1 MTDDE
6 KPMTDGGEEDAVG
19 EMSDG
24 LQVELFHP
32 DSDREPGD
40 TNIEAY
46 GFDIHPVVFPVALV
60 VVALFILLTIFYRS
74 IAEILG
80 WTMVT
85 DSQTVSDE
93 GWEVLRTT
101 SDGAPVVYQTA
112 SDAYGVIFDFI
123 GTNFGWFYLLAVNIF
138 IVVLLYFAFSK
149 FGNIKIGGVE
159 AEKEFSDFSWMAM
172 LFSAGMGIGLMFF
185 SVLEPVFYFQGPP
198 GFWGAQAGTGAAAS
212 AAMAQTFFHWGF
224 HPWAVYGLVGLGLAF
239 FSFNRGLPLT
249 FRSIFWPLLGERIY
263 GWAGHIIDL
272 VTVFATLFGLATS
285 LGLGVAQVNS
295 GLQYVS
301 VDILGAL
308 GSFPVGTGPQI
319 ALIAG
324 ITAIATLSVAAGLDG
339 GVKRLSTLNLY
350 LMFALL
356 GFLLLVG
363 PTVFILG
370 TWVQGLGV
378 YFGNVLELGFYRGAM
393 GAGGGTVTAWTV
405 FYWGWW
411 IAWSPFVGMFIARI
425 SKGRTV
431 REFVLG
437 VLFLPSLFS
446 TLWLSTFGGSAL
458 ASSISG
464 SGVSGQEVAGVTT
477 EAGNQA
483 VGVVGAY
490 QALPYS
496 DFETLGMFVMLD
508 QYPLGAI
515 TASLATLLVITFFV
529 TSSDSGSL
537 VIDHL
542 TSGGKHD
549 VPKTQRVFWAV
560 TEGGVAAVLLWGGGL
575 NALQTAAITTGLP
588 FAAILCLM
596 CYTVYLGLSNEYEI
610 LESQEFAETISDL
623 REQEDVDVV
632 TTGRETVT
640 DIQEGDETPSSD

>member
-1 MTDDE
+1 MADGE
-6 KPMTDGGEEDAVG
+6 KETTG

-32 DSDREPGD
+32 ESDREPGD
-40 TNIEAY
+40 TNYQGY
-46 GFDIHPVVFPVALV
+46 GFDVHPVVFPVALV
-60 VVALFILLTIFYRS
+60 LIAAFIALTI
-74 IAEILG
+74 LG
-80 WTMVT
+80 PEFGLDVAAGYTW
-85 DSQTVSDE
+85 
-93 GWEVLRTT
+93 L
-101 SDGAPVVYQTA
+101 
-112 SDAYGVIFDFI
+112 FNFI
-123 GTNFGWFYLLAVNIF
+123 GNTFGWFYLLVVNIF

-149 FGNIKIGGVE
+149 YGNIRIGGVE

-185 SVLEPVFYFQGPP
+185 SVLEPVFYFTSPP
-198 GFWGAQAGTGAAAS
+198 GYWGVEAGTGAAAT

-224 HPWAVYGLVGLGLAF
+224 HPWAIYGLVGLGLAF

-295 GLQYVS
+295 GIQYVS
-301 VDILGAL
+301 VEILGVL
-308 GSFPVGTGPQI
+308 GSFPNNTLVQVV
-319 ALIAG
+319 LIAG
-324 ITAIATLSVAAGLDG
+324 ITGIATLSVAAGLDG

-350 LMFALL
+350 LMFVLL
-356 GFLLLVG
+356 AFLLLVG
-363 PTVFILG
+363 PTIFVLG
-370 TWVQGLGV
+370 AWIEGLGA
-378 YFGNVLELGFYRGAM
+378 YFGNVVELGFFRGAM
-393 GAGGGTVTAWTV
+393 AAGGGTVTAWTV

-431 REFVLG
+431 REFVIG

-446 TLWLSTFGGSAL
+446 TIWLATFGGSAL
-458 ASSISG
+458 ADSVTSEG
-464 SGVSGQEVAGVTT
+464 AG
-477 EAGNQA
+477 A
-483 VGVVGAY
+483 VVGAY
-490 QALPYS
+490 NEMGYAA
-496 DFETLGMFVMLD
+496 FETLGMFVMLE

-515 TASLATLLVITFFV
+515 SASLATLLVITFFV

-537 VIDHL
+537 VVDHL

-560 TEGGVAAVLLWGGGL
+560 TEGAVAALLLIGGGL
-575 NALQTAAITTGLP
+575 TALQTAAITTGLP
-588 FAAILCLM
+588 FAVILTLM
-596 CYTVYLGLSNEYEI
+596 CYTVYLGLDNEYEI
-610 LESQEFAETISDL
+610 LESEAFADRIEDMTAAD
-623 REQEDVDVV
+623 DVDVV
-632 TTGRETVT
+632 TSGKETVT
-640 DIQEGDETPSSD
+640 DISERDDSVSSD

>member
-1 MTDDE
+1 MADS
-6 KPMTDGGEEDAVG
+6 EDATG

-40 TNIEAY
+40 TNIQRF
-46 GFDIHPVVFPVALV
+46 GFDIHPIVFPVALLLIG
-60 VVALFILLTIFYRS
+60 AFITLTI
-74 IAEILG
+74 LG
-80 WTMVT
+80 PEFGLNVAAGYQWLFDTI
-85 DSQTVSDE
+85 
-93 GWEVLRTT
+93 
-101 SDGAPVVYQTA
+101 GAT
-112 SDAYGVIFDFI
+112 
-123 GTNFGWFYLLAVNIF
+123 FGWFYLLAVNVF
-138 IVVLLYFAFSK
+138 IIVLLYFAFSK
-149 FGNIKIGGVE
+149 YGNIRIGGVE

-185 SVLEPVFYFQGPP
+185 SVLEPVYYLNAPP
-198 GFWGAQAGTGAAAS
+198 AFFGVEAGTGAAG
-212 AAMAQTFFHWGF
+212 AAALAQTFFHWGF
-224 HPWAVYGLVGLGLAF
+224 HPWAIYGLVGLGLAF

-263 GWAGHIIDL
+263 GWPGHVIDL

-295 GLQYVS
+295 GLSYVFGSEMLGVAS
-301 VDILGAL
+301 V
-308 GSFPVGTGPQI
+308 PTGVLPQVL
-319 ALIAG
+319 LIAG

-356 GFLLLVG
+356 GFIIIVG
-363 PTVFILG
+363 PTVFIFG
-370 TWVQGLGV
+370 AWVEGLGA
-378 YFGNVLELGFYRGAM
+378 YFQNLFGLAFFTGTLGSA
-393 GAGGGTVTAWTV
+393 ANATPTAWTV

-425 SKGRTV
+425 SKGRSV

-446 TLWLSTFGGSAL
+446 TIWLSAFGGAAL
-458 ASSISG
+458 SK
-464 SGVSGQEVAGVTT
+464 
-477 EAGNQA
+477 A
-483 VGVVGAY
+483 VGGGAV
-490 QALPYS
+490 QSAYS
-496 DFETLGMFVMLD
+496 NLGYGGFETLGMFVMLN
-508 QYPLGAI
+508 QYPLGVVSGLI
-515 TASLATLLVITFFV
+515 ATLLVVTFFV

-560 TEGGVAAVLLWGGGL
+560 TEGGVAAVLLVGGGL
-575 NALQTAAITTGLP
+575 TALQTAAITTGLP
-588 FAAILCLM
+588 FAAILTLM
-596 CYTVYLGLSNEYEI
+596 CYTVYLGLDNEYEI
-610 LESQEFAETISDL
+610 LESEAFADRIEDMTTSD
-623 REQEDVDVV
+623 DVQVA
-632 TTGRETVT
+632 TSGNEMVT
-640 DIQEGDETPSSD
+640 DVASGDESTSGSD

>member
-1 MTDDE
+1 MAESDE
-6 KPMTDGGEEDAVG
+6 TTG

-40 TNIEAY
+40 TNIQRF

-60 VVALFILLTIFYRS
+60 IVALFIAITILFRTL
-74 IAEILG
+74 AEAFG
-80 WTMVT
+80 WTMVVAQ
-85 DSQTVSDE
+85 QTAQE
-93 GWEVLRTT
+93 NGWEVLRQAQ
-101 SDGAPVVYQTA
+101 DGVVVYQTA
-112 SDAYGVIFDFI
+112 SDAYNVIFTFI

-138 IVVLLYFAFSK
+138 IVVLLFFAFSK
-149 FGNIKIGGVE
+149 YGKIKIGGVE

-185 SVLEPVFYFQGPP
+185 SVTEPMFYLNTPP
-198 GFWGAQAGTGAAAS
+198 SFFGAEAGTGAAAT

-249 FRSIFWPLLGERIY
+249 FRSIFWPLLGDRIY
-263 GWAGHIIDL
+263 GWPGHVIDL
-272 VTVFATLFGLATS
+272 VTVFATLFGLSTS

-295 GLQYVS
+295 GLSYVFGS
-301 VDILGAL
+301 EMLGVANV
-308 GSFPVGTGPQI
+308 PTGTTVQVL
-319 ALIAG
+319 LIAG

-363 PTVFILG
+363 PTVFVLG
-370 TWVQGLGV
+370 TWVEGLGA
-378 YFGNVLELGFYRGAM
+378 YFQNLLGLGFYT
-393 GAGGGTVTAWTV
+393 GTLSPAANGTPTGWTV

-425 SKGRTV
+425 SKGRSI
-431 REFVLG
+431 RQFVLG
-437 VLFLPSLFS
+437 VLFLPSMFS
-446 TLWLSTFGGSAL
+446 TIWLSTFGGSAL
-458 ASSISG
+458 SSALGGGAVQTQYTELGYG
-464 SGVSGQEVAGVTT
+464 S
-477 EAGNQA
+477 
-483 VGVVGAY
+483 
-490 QALPYS
+490 
-496 DFETLGMFVMLD
+496 FETLGMFVMLN
-508 QYPLGAI
+508 QYPLGI
-515 TASLATLLVITFFV
+515 ISGLLATLLVVTFFV

-549 VPKTQRVFWAV
+549 VPKTQRIFWAV
-560 TEGGVAAVLLWGGGL
+560 TEGAVASVLLIGGGL
-575 NALQTAAITTGLP
+575 TALQTAAITTGLP
-588 FAAILCLM
+588 FAFILCLM
-596 CYTVYLGLSNEYEI
+596 CYTVYLGLKNEYDI
-610 LESQEFAETISDL
+610 LESEEFAETIEELTD
-623 REQEDVDVV
+623 RENVDVV
-632 TTGRETVT
+632 TAGDEMVT
-640 DIQEGDETPSSD
+640 DVREGDDAARGD

>member
-1 MTDDE
+1 MA
-6 KPMTDGGEEDAVG
+6 DGDGDTTG

-32 DSDREPGD
+32 ESDREPGD
-40 TNIEAY
+40 TNIQRW
-46 GFDIHPVVFPVALV
+46 GFDVHPIVFPVALV
-60 VVALFILLTIFYRS
+60 IIALFILLTIFYRS
-74 IAEILG
+74 VASVLD

-85 DSQTVSDE
+85 SQQNAQDN
-93 GWEVLRTT
+93 GWEVLGQT
-101 SDGAPVVYQTA
+101 DGGVVVYQTA
-112 SDAYGVIFDFI
+112 SDAYTVIFDFI
-123 GTNFGWFYLLAVNIF
+123 GANFGWFYLLAVNIF
-138 IVVLLYFAFSK
+138 IVVLLYFALSK
-149 FGNIKIGGVE
+149 YGNIKIGGVE
-159 AEKEFSDFSWMAM
+159 ADKEFSDFSWMAM

-185 SVLEPVFYFQGPP
+185 SVLEPVFYYSSTP
-198 GFWGAQAGTGAAAS
+198 GFWGVESGTGAAAS

-224 HPWAVYGLVGLGLAF
+224 HPWAIYGLVGLGLAF

-263 GWAGHIIDL
+263 GWPGHLIDL

-295 GLQYVS
+295 GIQYVA
-301 VDILGAL
+301 VDILGVL
-308 GSFPVGTGPQI
+308 GNVPTGTVPQI
-319 ALIAG
+319 LLIGGITLIA
-324 ITAIATLSVAAGLDG
+324 TMSVAAGLDG

-350 LMFALL
+350 LMLALL
-356 GFLLLVG
+356 GFLLVVG
-363 PTVFILG
+363 PSVFIFGAWVEGLG
-370 TWVQGLGV
+370 T
-378 YFGNVLELGFYRGAM
+378 YFANVIELGFYRGEM

-437 VLFLPSLFS
+437 VLFLPALFS
-446 TLWLSTFGGSAL
+446 TVWLATFGGAAL
-458 ASSISG
+458 APSLQG
-464 SGVSGQEVAGVTT
+464 EGTGA
-477 EAGNQA
+477 
-483 VGVVGAY
+483 VVGAY
-490 QALPYS
+490 NEIGYGA
-496 DFETLGMFVMLD
+496 FETLGMFITLE

-515 TASLATLLVITFFV
+515 SASIATLLVITFFV

-549 VPKTQRVFWAV
+549 VPKVQRIFWAL
-560 TEGGVAAVLLWGGGL
+560 TEGAVAAVLLYGGGL

-588 FAAILCLM
+588 FAFILCLM

-610 LESQEFAETISDL
+610 LESEEFAETIEEL
-623 REQEDVDVV
+623 TEQDDVDVV

-640 DIQEGDETPSSD
+640 DVSDSDEAPGSD